1 MRYHGYHND
10 FIAIAFPL
18 RELSDTITVD
28 RFVRLLPLHWINME
42 SDNKITEMR
51 DEMPLY
57 VKHGIIWN
65 IGGYGTMGCMSVIVD
80 ISKYTT
86 DDEFLRFI
94 QDLNICIS
102 TGVSPGFLRFYFAN
116 IKNFLDLPTEQ
127 YNNDYITLTQAL
139 EDYSQGPLI
148 KYKVYS
154 KLSFIIRINEALNKK
169 YIKLSH
175 DQTMTEYE
183 ISEDL
188 VESINDSNKTQ
199 KTPSNDDKADNKSTN
214 NTSESWPLSQ
224 LLHPLC

>member
-102 TGVSPGFLRFYFAN
+102 R
-116 IKNFLDLPTEQ
+116 
-127 YNNDYITLTQAL
+127 
-139 EDYSQGPLI
+139 
-148 KYKVYS
+148 
-154 KLSFIIRINEALNKK
+154 SFTR
-169 YIKLSH
+169 
-175 DQTMTEYE
+175 
-183 ISEDL
+183 ISEVL
-188 VESINDSNKTQ
+188 FCQ
-199 KTPSNDDKADNKSTN
+199 
-214 NTSESWPLSQ
+214 
-224 LLHPLC
+224 H